1 MSEKVLVLKESVV
14 KEMMEILQTT
24 IQTHPTQ
31 NPLSAQQSTM
41 LEMLRCGLDS
51 LSTDM
56 TLQRVLEIYD
66 QPTIT
71 VGDYKEA
78 EMWILDPVVN
88 IPERTAQQFLGNLGK
103 KIKYAS

>member
-1 MSEKVLVLKESVV
+1 MKKIFLSQPVV
-14 KEMMEILQTT
+14 EEMMEILQAT
-24 IQTHPTQ
+24 IQTNTTQ
-31 NPLSAQQSTM
+31 NSLSAQQSTM
-41 LEMLRCGLDS
+41 LEMLRSGLDS

-56 TLQRVLEIYD
+56 NLQRVLEIYD

-71 VGDYKEA
+71 ASDYKKA

-103 KIKYAS
+103 KIKYST